1 MPRCARLKDKD
12 AVYHVM
18 VKSITEIPLF
28 KKDDDKNE
36 YLNLMKKYQTIYGFK
51 VYAYCIMTNHAHFII
66 DPMGADIS
74 KIMHGLN
81 FKYAQTFNKN
91 HERHGHLFQDRFKS
105 KIVGT
110 GEYLL
115 TLSAYIHNNPLKIN
129 GYEKCPEKYKY
140 SSLKVYLGLE
150 KDDTGL
156 LDEGFIMQMF
166 DQNVKKARED
176 YLKFVYICDDDR
188 IKKEEVEFEDEKT
201 EYKSERKIIVRDFD
215 PKDIAKFIAEETGVN
230 EVMLHIKNSRNTKVA
245 RALAA
250 LLMRSLCNYRC
261 SDICKF
267 FGNITQSR
275 VSKLCCI
282 GVDIISKDERY
293 RDIINKF
300 IIEHAAAA

>member
-1 MPRCARLKDKD
+1 MPRCARVKSKD

-18 VKSITEIPLF
+18 VKSIAEIPLF

-36 YLNLMKKYQTIYGFK
+36 YLNFMKEYQKVYGFQ

-91 HERHGHLFQDRFKS
+91 HERNGHLFQDRFKS
-105 KIVGT
+105 KIVKT
-110 GEYLL
+110 DKYLL
-115 TLSAYIHNNPLKIN
+115 TLSAYIHNNPLKIK

-166 DQNVKKARED
+166 DQNVNKARED
-176 YLKFVYICDDDR
+176 YLKFVYLCDDDR
-188 IKKEEVEFEDEKT
+188 LKKEVEFEDEKT

-215 PKDIAKFIAEETGVN
+215 PKDIAKFIAGETGVN
-230 EVMLHIKNSRNTKVA
+230 EVMLHVKNSRNTKVA

-250 LLMRSLCNYRC
+250 LLMRSLCNYR
-261 SDICKF
+261 
-267 FGNITQSR
+267 
-275 VSKLCCI
+275 
-282 GVDIISKDERY
+282 
-293 RDIINKF
+293 
-300 IIEHAAAA
+300 

>member
-1 MPRCARLKDKD
+1 MPRCARVKEKD
-12 AVYHVM
+12 AIYHVM
-18 VKSITEIPLF
+18 VKSIAEIPLF

-36 YLNLMKKYQTIYGFK
+36 YLNLMKRYQMVYGFK

-66 DPMGADIS
+66 DPKGADIS

-91 HERHGHLFQDRFKS
+91 HKRNGHLFQDRFKS
-105 KIVGT
+105 KIVNT
-110 GEYLL
+110 DKYLL
-115 TLSAYIHNNPLKIN
+115 TLSAYIHNNPLKIK

-166 DQNVKKARED
+166 DQNVNKAREN

-188 IKKEEVEFEDEKT
+188 IKKEVEFEDEKT

-230 EVMLHIKNSRNTKVA
+230 EVMLHVKNSRNTKVA
-245 RALAA
+245 RALAT
-250 LLMRSLCNYRC
+250 LLMRSLCNYKC

-267 FGNITQSR
+267 LGNITQSR